1 MFKKFDFTLYNILSN
16 VKRRDTIAIYGTS
29 KEALEIKKYIYEK
42 RKDVNIAF
50 FVEYQVGEKQYQD
63 GIKVIDFKTFI
74 KEKDKVDCII
84 IAKRD
89 NFHAMTQLFAKSN
102 INFVEVSEKDLQT
115 LGYLHFEDLK
125 EMFEEDEDRER
136 FEVIF
141 ISSLLQD
148 KNYYYRYI
156 EEHKPSLKNNEY
168 TEFLMKNRI
177 KTIVDTGENNGYN
190 SMVFQNEIKGV
201 EKIYCFDALHD
212 YVSNG
217 LILPRRTK
225 ELTFYKIIQ
234 FSEKVEMVG
243 RILWDCENA
252 KVFLR
257 KGLKTITLDI
267 FRAINKRKIDFI
279 KFDIDA
285 LELSVLKGCVRTIK
299 KDRPQLAFRIF
310 EMPARDYTEIMLF
323 LKNILRNYTYK
334 VGYYDEKKIES
345 FLYCIPKELYY

>member
-1 MFKKFDFTLYNILSN
+1 MFKKFDLTLYNILSN
-16 VKRRDTIAIYGTS
+16 VKKRDTIAIYGTS

-42 RKDVNIAF
+42 KKDVKIAF

-63 GIKVIDFKTFI
+63 GIKIIDFREFI
-74 KEKDKVDCII
+74 KQKDKVDCII

-89 NFHAMTQLFAKSN
+89 NFHAMTQLFSKSE
-102 INFVEVSEKDLQT
+102 INYVEVSEKDLQK
-115 LGYLHFEDLK
+115 LGYLHFEELK
-125 EMFEEDEDRER
+125 EMFEDDEDVER
-136 FEVIF
+136 FEVMF

-148 KNYYYRYI
+148 KNYYLRYI

-168 TEFLMKNRI
+168 IEFLMRSKI
-177 KTIVDTGENNGYN
+177 KTIIDTGENNGYN
-190 SMVFQNEIKGV
+190 SMVFQNEIKSV

-217 LILPRRTK
+217 LILPRK
-225 ELTFYKIIQ
+225 AKNLTFYKIIQ
-234 FSEKVEMVG
+234 FSEKIEMIG
-243 RILWDCENA
+243 RILWDVEND

-257 KGLKTITLDI
+257 QSLKTTTLDA
-267 FRAINKRKIDFI
+267 FRARNRRKIDFI

-285 LELSVLKGCVRTIK
+285 LELRVLKGCVRTIR

-323 LKNILRNYTYK
+323 LKNILHNYTYK
-334 VGYYDEKKIES
+334 IGYYDDRKNES
-345 FLYCIPKELYY
+345 VLYCIPSEYYY